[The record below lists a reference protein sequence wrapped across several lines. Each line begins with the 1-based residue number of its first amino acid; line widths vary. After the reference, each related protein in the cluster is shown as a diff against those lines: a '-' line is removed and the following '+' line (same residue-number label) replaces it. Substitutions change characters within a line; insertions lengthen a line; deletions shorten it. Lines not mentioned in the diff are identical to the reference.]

1 MRIKVIVNPAARKG
15 RSGRNWPARAAKL
28 EAAAGAFDVAFT
40 EAPRHATELARQAVA
55 DGFDTMVAVGG
66 DGTVNEVL
74 NGLLDGDAMAN
85 PDLTLC
91 PLPAGTAN
99 ELARQLGILEGDL
112 AIDAIAGGT
121 RSHID
126 MGRVRC
132 TGFDGQPRTHHVFI
146 SGSFGSAAEIS
157 YRTNNSKVIKK
168 LGAEFSYYIVTLL
181 VMIGYKPT
189 PLTVRVDDHFEATI
203 PVHSGLGC
211 NTETAGG
218 GMKIAPGAKIDDGLL
233 DLVLFKDVGAADLL
247 LKPPSWL
254 FEGRHIEHPEV
265 QLIQGRH
272 IEIDGPSEIMV
283 DADGETVGRLPMVLD
298 VLPGTLPV
306 KRL

>member
-15 RSGRNWPARAAKL
+15 RSGENWPARAAKL
-28 EAAAGAFDVAFT
+28 EAAVGEHDVAFT
-40 EAPRHATELARQAVA
+40 NAPRHATELARQAVA
-55 DGFDTMVAVGG
+55 DGYDTVVAVGG

-74 NGLLDGDAMAN
+74 NGLLDGDAMAH

-99 ELARQLGILEGDL
+99 ELARALGILEGDR
-112 AIDAIAGGT
+112 AIDAIANGN
-121 RSHID
+121 RAHID

-132 TGFDGQPRTHHVFI
+132 TGFDGKPRTHHVFI
-146 SGSFGSAAEIS
+146 AGSVGSAAEIS
-157 YRTNNSKVIKK
+157 YRTNNSRIIKK
-168 LGAEFSYYIVTLL
+168 LGAELSYYIVTLL
-181 VMIGYKPT
+181 VTLRYKPT
-189 PLTVRVDDHFEATI
+189 PLTVRVDDHFDATI

-211 NTETAGG
+211 ITETTGG

-233 DLVLFKDVGAADLL
+233 DLVLFKDVRPKDLL

-254 FEGRHIEHPEV
+254 FEGHHVTHPEV
-265 QLIQGRH
+265 ELIQGRH
-272 IEIDGPSEIMV
+272 IEVDGPAKIMV
-283 DADGETVGRLPMVLD
+283 DADGETIGRLPLVMD
-298 VLPGTLPV
+298 VLPGALPV